1 VCPWN
6 QRFARTL
13 PEGSPYAAR
22 DVIAGKDSRRL
33 ACELLAMTQEEFS
46 AAFKDSPMKRAKLRG
61 LKRNASVVLDNMD
74 AADNESAGAQAAR

>member
-1 VCPWN
+1 
-6 QRFARTL
+6 
-13 PEGSPYAAR
+13 
-22 DVIAGKDSRRL
+22 
-33 ACELLAMTQEEFS
+33 MTQEEFS